1 MHYISV
7 IKLLGK
13 RENIE
18 YGLTA
23 LFTAFNLKFIE
34 KGFKGSS
41 WSYTTS
47 VKHTY
52 ESDSPIVKTLFH
64 VKETFHLPKHF

>member
-7 IKLLGK
+7 ISYW
-13 RENIE
+13 ENIE

-23 LFTAFNLKFIE
+23 FFTALNLNFVE
-34 KGFKGSS
+34 KGFKGSL
-41 WSYTTS
+41 WLYTTS

-64 VKETFHLPKHF
+64 IKETFHLPKHF